1 MELKVFSPVLRITVP
16 EALCKRITG
25 DFQLRDLQPK
35 GQSQVNLHVKVESPT
50 QNNTHYVR
58 PLGLGYD

>member
-1 MELKVFSPVLRITVP
+1 MEFKVFSPVLWITVP

-35 GQSQVNLHVKVESPT
+35 GQSQVNLHVKVENPT
-50 QNNTHYVR
+50 QNNTLRAAFSGFWV
-58 PLGLGYD
+58 